1 MFLHGPS
8 NLRLSLTLKLRMAVP
23 CRKFTVSFSTPGS
36 QKQHWRLRQQSRPR
50 RESRGNRSAAMEAS
64 AVNWLKELTRL
75 NESQELLPTTA
86 SFFHL
91 QSLLKHLHAADE
103 VELQIWCDL
112 LGSASKLYDLESQVR
127 QKAIDIWDVV
137 KFEVAKSGANRL
149 RADLLRPSCGAVQ
162 CTEIWETVKVTGGP
176 RELAKLSGC
185 QEEEATALLRFGQR
199 LSELFAPIEFSKQ
212 IARKDWTK
220 VPHDFS
226 AALLP
231 SFDAIIRSLQVETL
245 TLGSTGSSDLRN
257 PQTLKVS
264 VFGAS
269 GCLVAA
275 AAHRMGCQTS
285 LAEPREF
292 LRKCLNILFLHNDVS
307 CVVRDMAD
315 ISADVF
321 VLGMD
326 EDGLVEWGHL
336 QLLKLHLLQRR
347 SLGLAMPK
355 LLPETL
361 RITAALIDDTLPRLR
376 GCRLNRFERLR
387 GLDLQISHRWPK
399 GACHIEPQFRSNAKV
414 LYNLHLADL
423 LQMET
428 VETSKVVAFV
438 PQPGMPITGVAY
450 WLSLPGSEG
459 DGRDGPETAWMCCLQ
474 PLPARRVTEGIQ
486 SNQSIHL
493 RAQFSEVKLW
503 FEWAEEL
510 EVSGCAM
517 VVPPLGKTK
526 LPPWHFKMLNDH
538 ERNRRYHMALA
549 RALQKGVKT
558 RVLDCGCGAGLLS
571 LLASREGKNNSMEI
585 TAVELSPLISD
596 ITQEIF
602 TQDAE
607 SEAQLTLLTGDV
619 RALRAEQGRYNLI
632 VSELMDASGVGESLL
647 SVLEHA
653 CRNLSLPGAQA
664 GLFSVFWMAYYEI

>member
-1 MFLHGPS
+1 M
-8 NLRLSLTLKLRMAVP
+8 
-23 CRKFTVSFSTPGS
+23 
-36 QKQHWRLRQQSRPR
+36 
-50 RESRGNRSAAMEAS
+50 
-64 AVNWLKELTRL
+64 
-75 NESQELLPTTA
+75 
-86 SFFHL
+86 
-91 QSLLKHLHAADE
+91 
-103 VELQIWCDL
+103 
-112 LGSASKLYDLESQVR
+112 
-127 QKAIDIWDVV
+127 
-137 KFEVAKSGANRL
+137 
-149 RADLLRPSCGAVQ
+149 
-162 CTEIWETVKVTGGP
+162 
-176 RELAKLSGC
+176 AKLSGC

-264 VFGAS
+264 VFWSFWMPS
-269 GCLVAA
+269 GCRCSPHGVVKLAWLNLVN
-275 AAHRMGCQTS
+275 S
-285 LAEPREF
+285 FESV
-292 LRKCLNILFLHNDVS
+292 LNILFLHNDVS

-387 GLDLQISHRWPK
+387 GLDLQISHRWAK

-571 LLASREGKNNSMEI
+571 LLASREGKDNSMEI
-585 TAVELSPLISD
+585 TCSGIISLD
-596 ITQEIF
+596 F
-602 TQDAE
+602 GYHSRDFY
-607 SEAQLTLLTGDV
+607 S
-619 RALRAEQGRYNLI
+619 RCR
-632 VSELMDASGVGESLL
+632 VGGTIDS
-647 SVLEHA
+647 SH
-653 CRNLSLPGAQA
+653 R
-664 GLFSVFWMAYYEI
+664 

>member
-1 MFLHGPS
+1 
-8 NLRLSLTLKLRMAVP
+8 MAVP
-23 CRKFTVSFSTPGS
+23 CRKFTVSFSTPAT
-36 QKQHWRLRQQSRPR
+36 QKHHWRLRQQSRPR
-50 RESRGNRSAAMEAS
+50 RESRGNRSDAMEAS
-64 AVNWLKELTRL
+64 AVNWLKELKRL
-75 NESQELLPTTA
+75 NESQELSPTTA

-112 LGSASKLYDLESQVR
+112 LGSASKLYDLESQLR

-162 CTEIWETVKVTGGP
+162 CTEIWETIARVGVTGGP

-220 VPHDFS
+220 VPYDFS

-231 SFDAIIRSLQVETL
+231 SFDAIIRSLQETGL
-245 TLGSTGSSDLRN
+245 TLGSNGSTRR
-257 PQTLKVS
+257 TLKVS

-292 LRKCLNILFLHNDVS
+292 LRKCLEILFLHNDVS
-307 CVVRDMAD
+307 CVVRDKAD

-347 SLGLAMPK
+347 TLGLAMPK

-399 GACHIEPQFRSNAKV
+399 GACHIDPQFRSNAKV

-428 VETSKVVAFV
+428 GDTGKVVAFV

-450 WLSLPGSEG
+450 WLSLPGSG
-459 DGRDGPETAWMCCLQ
+459 PDGPETAWMCCLQ
-474 PLPARRVTEGIQ
+474 PLPARRVTEGI
-486 SNQSIHL
+486 QSIHL

-549 RALQKGVKT
+549 RALRRGVKT

-571 LLASREGKNNSMEI
+571 LLASREGKHNSMEI

-607 SEAQLTLLTGDV
+607 SESAQLTLLTGDV

-664 GLFSVFWMAYYEI
+664 GFFSMFGWHIIRYKAYSLI